1 MEEARTHSAVHT
13 SRAPGHGYDD
23 MIRDGL
29 MREYETVYDDRRD
42 LNVSYDDTVSLSSSV
57 SIDDVDDEDHGVIRA
72 VDFADLLGRRL

>member
-1 MEEARTHSAVHT
+1 MHISG
-13 SRAPGHGYDD
+13 APGRVYDD

-29 MREYETVYDDRRD
+29 MREYETVHDDRRD
-42 LNVSYDDTVSLSSSV
+42 FNVSYDDTVSLSSSL